1 MKGNDL
7 WPLVEFGTVDKIKRG
22 WKFEISLLA
31 SSPFR
36 GIKRSHVRAA
46 RERRRECPSSRLA
59 FLVINGDPGME
70 GLLAGWIEINESRAH
85 EHEKL
90 SPSYP
95 ASPFDPLDASSSQP
109 AEYAGRGF
117 QVYTKLE
124 KLHVS
129 VSWLEIPECS
139 KKFCFLAQI
148 RATVT
153 GDKTCHY
160 TCLARIGKLH
170 DDVVWLLFSAVLP
183 GRL

>member
-59 FLVINGDPGME
+59 FLV
-70 GLLAGWIEINESRAH
+70 INESRAH

-139 KKFCFLAQI
+139 KKFCLLAQI

-153 GDKTCHY
+153 GNKTCHY
-160 TCLARIGKLH
+160 TCLARIHSFSYIRMLFFRPRLNILIFLPILGWKYSCIILKL
-170 DDVVWLLFSAVLP
+170 
-183 GRL
+183 

>member
-36 GIKRSHVRAA
+36 GIKSRK
-46 RERRRECPSSRLA
+46 SSTWKETRVPLLSTR

-153 GDKTCHY
+153 GNKTCHY
-160 TCLARIGKLH
+160 TCLARIDKLH